1 MDKNKLTYETPKVEI
16 MEIIPETAILSGS
29 GSAEQPDSEYW
40 F

>member
-29 GSAEQPDSEYW
+29 AEQPDSEYW